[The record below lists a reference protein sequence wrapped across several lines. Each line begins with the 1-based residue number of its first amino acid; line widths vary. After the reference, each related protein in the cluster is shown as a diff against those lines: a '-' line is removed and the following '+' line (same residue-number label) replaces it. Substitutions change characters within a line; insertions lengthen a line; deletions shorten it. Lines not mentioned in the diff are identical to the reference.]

1 MKEEPVQD
9 TTANPVL
16 AQLAARKSV
25 RVFSDE
31 PVTPAEKDAILEAC
45 AQAPT
50 AGNQQLYTVVDVTD
64 AAEKDALSKLCDNQ
78 PFIAAAPLALV
89 FLADTRKWPRIYAEA
104 GVDARPA
111 GPGDLLLAVSDATIA
126 AQNAVVAAWSLG
138 IGSCYIGDVMENH
151 DGMVELLGL
160 PAGVFPCCMVVF
172 GHPTQKQLERPKPP
186 RMPRA
191 AWLVE
196 NRYRDLDGVTA
207 REALA
212 SRVPERTGFDA
223 WVRAFCARK
232 YESAFAAEMN
242 ASVARYLKDVGEV
255 RP

>member
-1 MKEEPVQD
+1 MND
-9 TTANPVL
+9 NPVL
-16 AQLAARKSV
+16 AGLASRKSV
-25 RVFSDE
+25 RVFSPD

-64 AAEKDALSKLCDNQ
+64 AAEKTGLSILCDNQ
-78 PFIAAAPLALV
+78 PFIATAPVVLV
-89 FLADTRKWPRIYAEA
+89 FVADCRKWRRIYAAA

-111 GPGDLLLAVSDATIA
+111 GPGDLMLAVSDATIA

-151 DGMVELLGL
+151 DRMVETLGL
-160 PAGVFPCCMVVF
+160 PPETFPCCMVVF

-186 RMPRA
+186 RMPRE

-196 NRYRDLDGVTA
+196 NRYRDLDEATA
-207 REALA
+207 RVALA
-212 SRVPERTGFDA
+212 SRVPERTGFDE

-242 ASVARYLKDVGEV
+242 DSVARYLRDVGEV